1 MYKVLTGE
9 RANMERYIDLHTH
22 STASDGSFSPRELIR
37 HAKEKGLSAV
47 ALTDHDTVEGIED
60 ALQEGLESG
69 VEVIPGIEISVEY
82 KPEMHILG
90 YFFGDS
96 YKNAAGVLESLIKSR
111 NERNPKIISKLN
123 ELGYDITLDEV
134 KNEAKGKV
142 VARPHIAK
150 VLVKKG
156 YIKSTESAFERLL
169 GYGKPA
175 YFPKNRMTPE
185 EGVREILD
193 AGGIPVLAH
202 PIFLFPNIA
211 PLDELL
217 GELASYGLKGIEAY
231 YTDNTVK
238 DTGNFLRLALKH
250 NLLATGGSDF
260 HGTFKPNIEIGC
272 GYGNLKVP
280 YELLDKMK
288 YSQNGV

>member
-1 MYKVLTGE
+1 
-9 RANMERYIDLHTH
+9 MERYIDLHTH

-37 HAKEKGLSAV
+37 HAKEKGLAAV

-60 ALQEGLESG
+60 AIQEGREIDI
-69 VEVIPGIEISVEY
+69 EVIPGVEISVEY

-90 YFFGDS
+90 YFFGET
-96 YKNAAGVLESLIKSR
+96 YKNAVTILDNLIKSR
-111 NERNPKIISKLN
+111 NERNPKIIIRLN
-123 ELGYDITLDEV
+123 ELGFDITMDEV

-156 YIKSTESAFERLL
+156 YVKSTEAAFERFL
-169 GYGKPA
+169 GFGKPA
-175 YFPKNRMTPE
+175 YFPKNRMTPA
-185 EGVREILD
+185 EGIKEILSV
-193 AGGIPVLAH
+193 GGIPVLAH
-202 PIFLFPNIA
+202 PVFLCPNMA
-211 PLDELL
+211 QLDDILC
-217 GELASYGLKGIEAY
+217 ELAAYGLKGIEAY

-260 HGTFKPNIEIGC
+260 HGSFKPKIEIGC

-288 YSQNGV
+288 ECCR

>member
-1 MYKVLTGE
+1 
-9 RANMERYIDLHTH
+9 MEKFIDLHTH
-22 STASDGSFSPRELIR
+22 STASDGSYSPGELIR

-47 ALTDHDTVEGIED
+47 ALTDHDTVEGIEE
-60 ALQEGLESG
+60 ALKIGAEVGI
-69 VEVIPGIEISVEY
+69 EVIPGVEISVDY

-90 YFFGDS
+90 YFLGDN
-96 YKNAAGVLESLIKSR
+96 YKNALSILERLIENR

-123 ELGYDITLDEV
+123 ELGYDITMDEV

-142 VARPHIAK
+142 VARPHVAK
-150 VLVKKG
+150 VLEKKG
-156 YIKSTESAFERLL
+156 YVKSTDAAFERFL
-169 GYGKPA
+169 GFGKPA

-185 EGVREILD
+185 EGIREILN

-202 PIFLFPNIA
+202 PIFLFPSMA
-211 PLDELL
+211 QLDLLL
-217 GELASYGLKGIEAY
+217 GELAKYGLMGIEAY

-238 DTGNFLRLALKH
+238 DTGNILRLALKY

-260 HGTFKPNIEIGC
+260 HGTFKPKIEIGS

-288 YSQNGV
+288 DAQKQA